1 MKTERV
7 KRISVSEE
15 IFNILHKKIISGELT
30 PGEKLPSQDKLA
42 VLYSV
47 SRNTIREAINRL
59 MVMGLVSSKQG
70 IGTVVE
76 PVSAGSYVSSLS
88 SHLSLHP
95 MTVRDLIEA
104 RMAVELMTARLA
116 ALRATPAERQG
127 LQEIMDQ
134 MKATYLQQDVDA
146 FSEWS
151 TRFHAE
157 LAGMCGNS
165 VLVKFLETIW
175 DFLRN
180 FITEMS
186 SIPDSMEK
194 SMEYHSAICDAVL
207 AGDGNGAQE
216 AMRRHLINIIE
227 RINRNSDSEI
237 VQESLFE
244 D

>member
-42 VLYSV
+42 ELYSV

-70 IGTVVE
+70 VGTVVE

-95 MTVRDLIEA
+95 ITVRDFIEA
-104 RMAVELMTARLA
+104 RMAVEPMAVRLA
-116 ALRATPAERQG
+116 ALRATPAERNG
-127 LQEIMDQ
+127 LQEIMDR
-134 MKATYLQQDVDA
+134 MRAYYLQRDVDA

-151 TRFHAE
+151 TRFHVE
-157 LAGMCGNS
+157 LAKMCGNS

-180 FITEMS
+180 FISEMS

-194 SMEYHSAICDAVL
+194 SMEYHGAICDAVM

-216 AMRRHLINIIE
+216 AMRRHLLNIIQ
-227 RINRNSDSEI
+227 RINRNSDDE
-237 VQESLFE
+237 VVKESLFE
-244 D
+244 N